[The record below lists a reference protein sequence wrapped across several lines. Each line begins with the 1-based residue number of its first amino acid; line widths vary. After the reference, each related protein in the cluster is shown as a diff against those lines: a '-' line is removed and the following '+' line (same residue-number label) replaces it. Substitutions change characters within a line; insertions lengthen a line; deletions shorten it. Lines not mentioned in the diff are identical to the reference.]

1 MEPRVD
7 RARSLCYDH
16 PVPVLLFD
24 LDNTLYPQ
32 SLGVVARIDQRIN
45 DYLHVRVGIPA
56 SEVDGL
62 RRRFWIE
69 HGTTLAG
76 LAAEHSVDQD
86 DYLEYVH
93 DIGLADLLKPD
104 PTLGAML
111 ERLPGRKVVFS
122 NASRAHAERVLA
134 RLCLEKPFES
144 VIGLE
149 DLGYVPKPHAAAFR
163 SVLER
168 LGASAEHCSLI
179 DDLRANLAAAKR
191 LGMRTIWV
199 AEAGRDRADETI
211 DHVVADVREI
221 ERVLVGASSLGV

>member
-1 MEPRVD
+1 
-7 RARSLCYDH
+7 
-16 PVPVLLFD
+16 VPVLLFD

-45 DYLHVRVGIPA
+45 DYLHLRVGISP

-62 RRRFWIE
+62 RRRFWAE

-76 LAAEHSVDQD
+76 LAAEHFVDAD

-93 DIGLADLLKPD
+93 DIELADLLKPD
-104 PTLGAML
+104 PTLGAVL

-134 RLCLEKPFES
+134 LLRLEKAFEA
-144 VIGLE
+144 VFGLE
-149 DLGYVPKPHAAAFR
+149 DLGYVPKPNPGAFR
-163 SVLER
+163 SALGR
-168 LGASAEHCSLI
+168 LGAPADRCSLI

-191 LGMRTIWV
+191 FGMRTVWV
-199 AEAGRDRADETI
+199 TEGEGEARDETV
-211 DHVVADVREI
+211 DHVIANVCEV
-221 ERVLVGASSLGV
+221 ERIFGRASSAGV